1 MLQALLTSSDAMSA
15 FCINIHH
22 YHGHHHQLISTVTNQ
37 VSVKVED
44 DLLNSVTTDR
54 TCAVATA
61 PQILGTVTAHA
72 LVHTAAAQRHK
83 VMPPAN
89 TLVSQSMLLCST
101 AKQSNILQM
110 TAA

>member
-1 MLQALLTSSDAMSA
+1 MEQ
-15 FCINIHH
+15 
-22 YHGHHHQLISTVTNQ
+22 HHQLILTVTNQ

-83 VMPPAN
+83 VMPPAKYISLSIN
-89 TLVSQSMLLCST
+89 VVVQHS
-101 AKQSNILQM
+101 
-110 TAA
+110 